1 MTSVICVIV
10 FDELFSNQHLLL
22 VSFIS
27 LCEEF
32 TLAIICD
39 VCGLIDLIKCW

>member
-27 LCEEF
+27 LWGIYTSHNLWCLWF
-32 TLAIICD
+32 D
-39 VCGLIDLIKCW
+39 WPY